1 MKRVEQDAVGTTGT
15 GEVVIQRMSTVP
27 DKMTSDT
34 VPEKSGS
41 EPLELH
47 LRVDDLE
54 TLHALSQC
62 EGDEELQRFALAALK
77 FGSRI
82 LREASGAIDRDTIRK
97 EGTGI
102 VEQLQKVMQE
112 GSRDSLQSV
121 SEEFRRFLDPES
133 GILQQR
139 LERLVAGDGSE
150 LNQVMSRHLEKESQL
165 LGQLLEQHVGESSEL
180 LKILS
185 PDQKDGLISQLQGQF
200 QATLG
205 EQSEHILEQFSLD
218 QEDSALNRMIKSIT
232 DSNGTL
238 KEELSGDVDRM
249 KAEFSLDNKE
259 SALSRI
265 VLQLQKNEESISQN
279 LTLDREDSP
288 MARMRRD
295 FIEILEKENDKN
307 QAFRTEVM
315 LQFESQNVR
324 REEALRSTHQG
335 WTFEDQ
341 VNDHIEREA
350 QAKGDYFE
358 ATGMNA
364 GRKSRSKV
372 GDGVITLGPDT
383 RAPGARIVIEAKK
396 AKTYTLKKA
405 LEEIEMAREN
415 REAQAGIF
423 VFAVDSVPKNVN
435 PVERYGCDVVVK
447 WDPEDETTD
456 AYLYAAI
463 TIARSIVIS
472 EMNRDDSKIDIVG
485 LEQAVRD
492 IEAQATEIDK
502 IITKARSVEKS
513 GKDIG
518 KLADNIRGR
527 LIDQAQQLD
536 DLIDPL
542 RDGDG
547 NAV

>member
-1 MKRVEQDAVGTTGT
+1 MKRVEQESVGTTGT
-15 GEVVIQRMSTVP
+15 GEGVIHRMSTVP
-27 DKMTSDT
+27 DKMTSDRMTPVT

-150 LNQVMSRHLEKESQL
+150 LNQVMSRHLEKETQL

-205 EQSEHILEQFSLD
+205 EQSKQILEQFSLD
-218 QEDSALNRMIKSIT
+218 QEDSALNRLIKSIT

-238 KEELSGDVDRM
+238 KAELSGDVDRM

-324 REEALRSTHQG
+324 R
-335 WTFEDQ
+335 
-341 VNDHIEREA
+341 
-350 QAKGDYFE
+350 
-358 ATGMNA
+358 
-364 GRKSRSKV
+364 
-372 GDGVITLGPDT
+372 
-383 RAPGARIVIEAKK
+383 
-396 AKTYTLKKA
+396 
-405 LEEIEMAREN
+405 
-415 REAQAGIF
+415 
-423 VFAVDSVPKNVN
+423 
-435 PVERYGCDVVVK
+435 
-447 WDPEDETTD
+447 
-456 AYLYAAI
+456 
-463 TIARSIVIS
+463 
-472 EMNRDDSKIDIVG
+472 
-485 LEQAVRD
+485 
-492 IEAQATEIDK
+492 
-502 IITKARSVEKS
+502 
-513 GKDIG
+513 
-518 KLADNIRGR
+518 
-527 LIDQAQQLD
+527 
-536 DLIDPL
+536 
-542 RDGDG
+542 
-547 NAV
+547 

>member
-1 MKRVEQDAVGTTGT
+1 MKRVEQDAVGTAGTAST
-15 GEVVIQRMSTVP
+15 GEAVIQRMSTGP
-27 DKMTSDT
+27 DKITET
-34 VPEKSGS
+34 AVS

-97 EGTGI
+97 EGSGI

-185 PDQKDGLISQLQGQF
+185 PDQKDGLISQFQGQF
-200 QATLG
+200 QTTLG
-205 EQSEHILEQFSLD
+205 EQSQHILEQFSLD
-218 QEDSALNRMIKSIT
+218 QKDSALNRLVKSIT

-238 KEELSGDVDRM
+238 KAELSGDVDRM

-265 VLQLQKNEESISQN
+265 VEHLQKNEESISHN

-288 MARMRRD
+288 MARMRRE
-295 FIEILEKENDKN
+295 FIDILEKESDKN
-307 QAFRTEVM
+307 QSFRAEV
-315 LQFESQNVR
+315 LTHLEAKNVR
-324 REEALRSTHQG
+324 KDEASRSTHQG

-341 VNDHIEREA
+341 VNDHIERKSQE
-350 QAKGDYFE
+350 KGEYFE
-358 ATGMNA
+358 ATGMST
-364 GRKSRSKV
+364 GRKGSKKV

-383 RAPGARIVIEAKK
+383 RAPEARIVIEAKK
-396 AKTYTLKKA
+396 AKNYTLKKA
-405 LEEIEMAREN
+405 LDELESAREN

-423 VFAVDSVPKNVN
+423 VFAVDSAPKNVQ
-435 PVERYGCDVVVK
+435 PVECYGCDVVVM

-456 AYLYAAI
+456 AYLYAGI
-463 TIARSIVIS
+463 TIARSIVIK
-472 EMNRDDSKIDIVG
+472 EMNRDDSEIDIVG

-502 IITKARSVEKS
+502 IITKARSVEKA

-518 KLADNIRGR
+518 KSADNIRGR
-527 LIDQAQQLD
+527 LFDQAQQLD

-542 RDGDG
+542 RDGD
-547 NAV
+547 

>member
-1 MKRVEQDAVGTTGT
+1 MTRIDLNTVGTVNTVGT
-15 GEVVIQRMSTVP
+15 GEAVIQRMSTAP
-27 DKMTSDT
+27 DKITET
-34 VPEKSGS
+34 AGS

-102 VEQLQKVMQE
+102 VEQLQMVMQE

-150 LNQVMSRHLEKESQL
+150 LNQVMSRHLEKETQL

-205 EQSEHILEQFSLD
+205 EQSKQILEQFSLD
-218 QEDSALNRMIKSIT
+218 QEGSALNRLVQSIT
-232 DSNGTL
+232 DSNGAL
-238 KEELSGDVDRM
+238 KTELSGDVDRM

-265 VLQLQKNEESISQN
+265 VHQLQKNEESISQN

-295 FIEILEKENDKN
+295 FIEILEKENLKAE
-307 QAFRTEVM
+307 AFRTEMMV
-315 LQFESQNVR
+315 LLEAQNVR

-335 WTFEDQ
+335 WAFEDQ
-341 VNDHIEREA
+341 VNDHIERES
-350 QAKGDYFE
+350 QSKGDYFE

-423 VFAVDSVPKNVN
+423 VFAVDSAPKNVK

-542 RDGDG
+542 RDGAG

>member
-1 MKRVEQDAVGTTGT
+1 MKRVEQDAVGTAGTAST
-15 GEVVIQRMSTVP
+15 GEAVIQRMSTGP
-27 DKMTSDT
+27 DKITET
-34 VPEKSGS
+34 AVS

-62 EGDEELQRFALAALK
+62 EGDEDLQRFALTALK

-97 EGTGI
+97 EGSGI

-185 PDQKDGLISQLQGQF
+185 PDQKDGLISQFQGQF
-200 QATLG
+200 QTTLG
-205 EQSEHILEQFSLD
+205 EQSQHILEQFSLD
-218 QEDSALNRMIKSIT
+218 QKDSALNRLVKSIT

-238 KEELSGDVDRM
+238 KAELSGDVDRM

-265 VLQLQKNEESISQN
+265 VEHLQKNEESISHN

-288 MARMRRD
+288 MARMRRE
-295 FIEILEKENDKN
+295 FIDILEKESDRN
-307 QAFRTEVM
+307 QNFRTEV
-315 LQFESQNVR
+315 LSHLEAKNVR
-324 REEALRSTHQG
+324 KDEASRSTHQG

-341 VNDHIEREA
+341 VNDHIERKSQE
-350 QAKGDYFE
+350 KGDYFE
-358 ATGMNA
+358 ATGLTSGKN
-364 GRKSRSKV
+364 GRSKV

-396 AKTYTLKKA
+396 AKNYSLKKA
-405 LEEIEMAREN
+405 LDEIEQAREN

-423 VFAVDSVPKNVN
+423 VFAADSVPRNVK
-435 PVERYGCDVVVK
+435 PVDRYGTDVVVV
-447 WDPEDETTD
+447 WDPADE
-456 AYLYAAI
+456 ASNAFLMAAV
-463 TIARSIVIS
+463 TIARSLVITEVNRSDS
-472 EMNRDDSKIDIVG
+472 EID
-485 LEQAVRD
+485 LEGFERVVREIESQAGG
-492 IEAQATEIDK
+492 IDK
-502 IITKARSVEKS
+502 ILTKARSVEKS
-513 GKDIG
+513 GKDIA
-518 KLADNIRGR
+518 KLADDLRTKILN
-527 LIDQAQQLD
+527 QTQELD

-542 RDGDG
+542 RDD
-547 NAV
+547 AES